1 MCPPPNIADG
11 LWRVEHGVPDRNN
24 PLGTQVTQ
32 RLLGEQG
39 GHLLSMPQG
48 VPATPVVIV
57 SDFTQGL
64 ASTPR
69 EARAITARRVQTVLL
84 GGEGVRAELVSAGP
98 GGLVLEQLVL
108 RLVGAGG
115 GSGPGSGALDWSI
128 GIGSETLT
136 TAPVPSLSCG
146 GQAALSYWR
155 ADGGAPISG
164 ELVILDP
171 VSIERELVV
180 PAGRALH
187 CSTEATGGGTFYLQ
201 LLAVWREVAQ
211 STP

>member
-1 MCPPPNIADG
+1 MPNIADG
-11 LWRVEHGVPDRNN
+11 LWRAQHEVPDRNN

-48 VPATPVVIV
+48 VTATPVVV
-57 SDFTQGL
+57 CADWTQGL

-69 EARAITARRVQTVLL
+69 EARGVCARRIAVALA

-98 GGLVLEQLVL
+98 GGLVVEQLVL

-115 GSGPGSGALDWSI
+115 GSGPGSGALDWNV
-128 GIGSETLT
+128 GMGTETLT
-136 TAPVPSLSCG
+136 GAPIPSLSCG

-155 ADGGAPISG
+155 ADGGPPFAGP
-164 ELVILDP
+164 VVMLDP
-171 VSIERELVV
+171 AALDHELVV
-180 PAGRALH
+180 PAGLTLQ
-187 CSTEATGGGTFYLQ
+187 CSTEATAGGNFHLQ

-211 STP
+211 SMP